1 MKPLD
6 RVSSIAL
13 DLRAILASFSRNS
26 LYHSLREIYDV
37 YRDPGLLKELFA
49 YRSGLRRVSATNA
62 RVLGRHFKN
71 LRYGEGH
78 ALRAFLS
85 DITASIERDLGEID
99 KYEDKLNVLLAG
111 GLFVPPITLIMAVF
125 RSEFFLLAMLLH
137 ALAPLLAVLGLN
149 SLTSTKMRSLIAE
162 LVFFLTASYTVIAVY
177 FAYGMQESLAIMIVM
192 IVVLRRMLKE
202 SVIATLSN
210 TFNYYKEVAS
220 NVLNTLQSGG
230 NLYKVLHAVSET
242 KGSEEATALRA
253 IYFKRNGLP
262 VPLRGIAFPYVY
274 NVCSRSLRR
283 AKRNILCF
291 LASVY
296 ALSKVIEKFKAR
308 LSALTLRIS
317 VVSVSIIASVGILLA
332 LIREPNPLPPSSVI
346 ASCMIMLRQTADTKR
361 LTTLYLL
368 LTATFV
374 VSHAAT
380 TAVFNHL
387 R

>member
-6 RVSSIAL
+6 RVTNIAL
-13 DLRAILASFSRNS
+13 DLRAILALFSRNS

-37 YRDPGLLKELFA
+37 YGDPELLKELFA
-49 YRSGLRRVSATNA
+49 YRSGLRRVSVADA
-62 RVLGRHFKN
+62 RVLRRYFKN
-71 LRYGEGH
+71 LRYGESH

-85 DITASIERDLGEID
+85 DITAAIERDLSEID
-99 KYEDKLNVLLAG
+99 KYEDKLNILLAS
-111 GLFVPPITLIMAVF
+111 GLLVPPITLIMAVF
-125 RSEFFLLAMLLH
+125 RSEFLLLAMLSH
-137 ALAPLLAVLGLN
+137 ALAPLLTVLGLN
-149 SLTSTKMRSLIAE
+149 SLTSTRMRLLIAE
-162 LVFFLTASYTVIAVY
+162 LALFLTASYPVIAAY
-177 FAYGMQESLAIMIVM
+177 FAYGVHGSLAIMVVM
-192 IVVLRRMLKE
+192 IVVLRRMLKK
-202 SVIATLSN
+202 SFINILSS
-210 TFNYYKEVAS
+210 TFNYYREVAS
-220 NVLNTLQSGG
+220 NVLDTLQSGG

-242 KGSEEATALRA
+242 KGSEEDIALRA

-262 VPLRGIAFPYVY
+262 VPLKGIAFPYVY
-274 NVCSRSLRR
+274 NVCSKSLRR

-317 VVSVSIIASVGILLA
+317 VVSVSMIASIGILLA
-332 LIREPNPLPPSSVI
+332 LIREPNPLAPSSVI
-346 ASCMIMLRQTADTKR
+346 ASCMIMLRQTADTER
-361 LTTLYLL
+361 LAALYLL

-387 R
+387 W